1 VKLAR
6 LLFFR
11 QITTF
16 RESAELSLRSV
27 TELSARFACHVLHG
41 GNQTGRSARLGQ
53 PFFEVHVF
61 KRA

>member
-1 VKLAR
+1 MKLAR
-6 LLFFR
+6 LLFLE
-11 QITTF
+11 QKPAF

-27 TELSARFACHVLHG
+27 TELSARFAGHVSHDGNACGHG
-41 GNQTGRSARLGQ
+41 ARQGQ